1 MRSDV
6 RAVTDYDA
14 LASGVTCFR
23 RILERIWLA
32 ACWGIFAQGM
42 STFLRCEP
50 VISWVRYI
58 RRTIDS
64 PCAASLAL
72 SVRSVSNKWPWA

>member
-1 MRSDV
+1 MVIDGDSWESMRSDV
-6 RAVTDYDA
+6 RTVTDYYA

-50 VISWVRYI
+50 AIS
-58 RRTIDS
+58 
-64 PCAASLAL
+64 
-72 SVRSVSNKWPWA
+72 